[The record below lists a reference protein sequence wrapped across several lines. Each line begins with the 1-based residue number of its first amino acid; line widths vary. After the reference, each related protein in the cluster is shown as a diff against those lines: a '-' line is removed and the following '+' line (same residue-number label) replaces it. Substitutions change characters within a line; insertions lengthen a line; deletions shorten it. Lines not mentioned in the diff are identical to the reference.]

1 MSSGAGTQS
10 QGVAKALSE
19 NPIIS
24 ALVSQLPLGI
34 VVASRDGQLEYVN
47 AIASALF
54 ARQQGTGEKPPRD
67 AADAL
72 EPVRWIIGRALLTNE
87 VIRDEEIQYLATGD
101 EWRTLSVSA
110 TPVVST
116 SVGPAHVVVTLH
128 DVTERNRGR
137 EWEPLVR
144 SLSRL

>member
-1 MSSGAGTQS
+1 MSSQAGTQF

-47 AIASALF
+47 AIASTLF
-54 ARQQGTGEKPPRD
+54 AEQRRPCEKPACDEP
-67 AADAL
+67 DAL

-87 VIRDEEIQYLATGD
+87 VIRDEEIQYIAKND

-110 TPVVST
+110 TPVEQT
-116 SVGPAHVVVTLH
+116 YVGAAHVVVTLH
-128 DVTERNRGR
+128 DVTERNRSR

>member
-1 MSSGAGTQS
+1 MSSRADTPS
-10 QGVAKALSE
+10 QGVTKAFSE
-19 NPIIS
+19 NPIIT
-24 ALVSQLPLGI
+24 ALVGQLPLGI

-54 ARQQGTGEKPPRD
+54 AEHRRTGDKPPSEEP
-67 AADAL
+67 DAL
-72 EPVRWIIGRALLTNE
+72 EPMRWIIGRALLTNE
-87 VIRDEEIQYLATGD
+87 KIRDEEIQYLANND

-110 TPVVST
+110 TPVEQT
-116 SVGPAHVVVTLH
+116 YVGPARIVLTFQ

-137 EWEPLVR
+137 DWEPLVR